1 MDAIAKSF
9 PALLRAHKVQNKAK
23 KVGFDFENID
33 SAIDKVNEEIKELID
48 VYNTENMDKI
58 KDEVGDL
65 LFSCVNVAVLRRI

>member
-33 SAIDKVNEEIKELID
+33 SAIDKVNERYID
-48 VYNTENMDKI
+48 WE
-58 KDEVGDL
+58 
-65 LFSCVNVAVLRRI
+65 